1 MDPAEEYDAFYERE
15 FRALFQRLLDSNTS
29 TRNKAG
35 ISLLMAT
42 YAVGFHAARASEL
55 DVNLGRAPIQSQI
68 DETLTI
74 LREVCVEGDRP
85 GPILVHSKEGQR
97 DG

>member
-15 FRALFQRLLDSNTS
+15 FRELFQRLLNSNTS
-29 TRNKAG
+29 KRNKAG

-42 YAVGFHAARASEL
+42 YAVGFHAARAGEL
-55 DVNLGRAPIQSQI
+55 DKQLGRAPVQSQI

-85 GPILVHSKEGQR
+85 KPKLVET
-97 DG
+97 